1 MNTESTPGASAYK
14 VVIPARFDSQRLPG
28 KALLD
33 IHGKPMIQRVWECAA
48 GSSAEQVV
56 IATDSE
62 RICSVARAFGAEV
75 VMTASHHTSG
85 SDRIAEC
92 ADRLNWKDSQ
102 VIVNLQGDEPLM
114 PAACLDQV
122 ASLLEANPAADA
134 ASLYWP
140 VETAEQLVDP
150 NVVKVV
156 TTRQG
161 VALMFSRAVLPYP
174 RGYPSISAAFEAGLG
189 WYRHIGL
196 YAYRAGSLRRFSR
209 TPPMALELVEHLEQL
224 RYLESGG
231 KIVLRQACREIPAG
245 VDTMDDLCRVQNLS
259 KEF

>member
-1 MNTESTPGASAYK
+1 MPYK

-28 KALLD
+28 KALLE
-33 IHGKPMIQRVWECAA
+33 IAGKPMIQHVWECAMQSQA
-48 GSSAEQVV
+48 GQVF
-56 IATDSE
+56 IATDDQ
-62 RICSVARAFGAEV
+62 RIFKAAQTFGAEA

-92 ADRLNWKDSQ
+92 ADRLNWKDAQ

-122 ASLLEANPAADA
+122 AGLLEAHPAADA

-140 VETAEQLVDP
+140 VESAEQLEDP

-161 VALMFSRAVLPYP
+161 TALMFSRAVIPYP
-174 RGYPSISAAFEAGLG
+174 RGFSSYSEAFEAGHN

-209 TPPMALELVEHLEQL
+209 TPATALEQVEHLEQL
-224 RYLESGG
+224 RYLETGG
-231 KIVLRQACREIPAG
+231 KIVLQQACEIIPAG
-245 VDTMDDLCRVQNLS
+245 VDTLDDLRRVQSL
-259 KEF
+259 FT